1 MPKFAAFASGKTPTN
16 SSHEIFSNSFVG
28 SHYSHLVYSFV
39 YKNNKLFPLST
50 NCCKFK
56 LEMYIASFATVA
68 QKKHSD
74 HMFEKYHK
82 F

>member
-50 NCCKFK
+50 VFLALCMIRTAVN
-56 LEMYIASFATVA
+56 L
-68 QKKHSD
+68 D
-74 HMFEKYHK
+74 
-82 F
+82 

>member
-39 YKNNKLFPLST
+39 GSYKNNKLFPLST
-50 NCCKFK
+50 VFLALCMIRTAVN
-56 LEMYIASFATVA
+56 L
-68 QKKHSD
+68 D
-74 HMFEKYHK
+74 
-82 F
+82 